1 MCPRHA
7 AFEYKMRLLQSMGLK
22 VKLTMVLKADNKGA
36 VDIAN
41 NRSIKY
47 RTRHIEVK

>member
-7 AFEYKMRLLQSMGLK
+7 AFEYKMRLLQSIDLK
-22 VKLTMVLKADNKGA
+22 VKLTMVLKADNKDA

-41 NRSIKY
+41 N
-47 RTRHIEVK
+47 IEYEYQIQN